1 MYKMFQFQ
9 LQYNNWIIIFALQIL
24 QKLKQENHVVQML

>member
-9 LQYNNWIIIFALQIL
+9 FQNNNWMIIFALQIL